1 VDNAVNLPPVAG
13 GLRPRVRQHSA
24 MSDDP
29 WFDEAPDRRGT
40 SSEKWERWAGRDVIP
55 AWVADMDF
63 RSPQP
68 VIDALQARV
77 AHGVFGYSLVPSEL
91 PEALAAHLA
100 TRHGWR
106 MDPAHVVAIPGMVV
120 GLNLAARAVGDV
132 GDEVLVL
139 TPIYPPFLT
148 SPVDQGRRLVSVAL
162 NDTADGW
169 RIDWEALEQA
179 TTPRTGA
186 LWLCSP
192 HNPTGR
198 VFTRAELQRLAEHC
212 QRHDLIL
219 VSDEAHADLVLDTAT
234 PHVPTASLGDAIA
247 ARTIT
252 LLAPSKTWNLP
263 GLGCAL
269 AIIPDP
275 ELRRRFK
282 DAGRGLVPHV
292 NALGLT
298 AATAAYRAGGPWL
311 DRLCPYLR
319 ANRDLVTETMARVP
333 ALRWHPPE
341 ATYLA
346 WIDAR
351 DAGPDDPTQR
361 LEAAGVG
368 VSDGRLFAGRGWFRL
383 NLGCPRSRLRTI
395 LARMERTFAP

>member
-1 VDNAVNLPPVAG
+1 
-13 GLRPRVRQHSA
+13 

-29 WFDEAPDRRGT
+29 WFASGPDRTHT
-40 SSEKWERWAGRDVIP
+40 SSEKWERWAGRDIIP

-68 VIDALQARV
+68 VIDALNARV
-77 AHGVFGYSLVPSEL
+77 AHGVFGYTLVPPEL

-106 MDPAHVVAIPGMVV
+106 IDPAHVVAIPGMVV
-120 GLNLAARAVGDV
+120 GLNLAARAVGEV

-139 TPIYPPFLT
+139 TPIYPPFLS
-148 SPVDQGRRLVSVAL
+148 SPVDQGRRLVPVAL
-162 NDTADGW
+162 ADTPVGW
-169 RIDWEALEQA
+169 RIDWDALERA
-179 TTPRTGA
+179 TTPRTRA

-198 VFTRAELQRLAEHC
+198 VFTREELQRLADHC
-212 QRHDLIL
+212 QRHDLVL
-219 VSDEAHADLVLDTAT
+219 VSDEAHADLVIEPSS
-234 PHVPTASLGDAIA
+234 PHLPTAALSDTVA

-269 AIIPDP
+269 AIIADPD
-275 ELRRRFK
+275 LRRRFK
-282 DAGRGLVPHV
+282 GAGCGLVPHV
-292 NALGLT
+292 TTFGLT
-298 AATAAYRAGGPWL
+298 AGVAAYRDGGPWL
-311 DRLCPYLR
+311 ERLVTYLR
-319 ANRDLVTETMARVP
+319 GNRDLIAESIARVP
-333 ALRWHPPE
+333 ALRWHPPQ

-351 DAGPDDPTQR
+351 AAGPLDPTAR

-368 VSDGRLFAGRGWFRL
+368 VSDGRFFAGRGWFRL
-383 NLGCPRSRLRTI
+383 NFGCPRVRLHAI
-395 LARMERTFAP
+395 LTRMERAFAC

>member
-1 VDNAVNLPPVAG
+1 MP
-13 GLRPRVRQHSA
+13 
-24 MSDDP
+24 DDP
-29 WFDEAPDRRGT
+29 WFADSPDRRGT

-68 VIDALQARV
+68 VIDALTARV
-77 AHGVFGYSLVPSEL
+77 AHGVFGYTLVPPEL
-91 PEALAAHLA
+91 PQVLAAHLA
-100 TRHGWR
+100 ARHGWR
-106 MDPAHVVAIPGMVV
+106 INPTHVVAIPGMVV
-120 GLNLAARAVGDV
+120 GLNLAARAVGEV

-148 SPVDQGRRLVSVAL
+148 SPVDQGRRMVPVAL
-162 NDTADGW
+162 GDTPAGW
-169 RIDWEALEQA
+169 RIDWEALERA
-179 TTPRTGA
+179 TTARTCA

-198 VFTRAELQRLAEHC
+198 VFTRVELQRLADHC

-219 VSDEAHADLVLDTAT
+219 VSDEAHADLVLDPST
-234 PHVPTASLGDAIA
+234 PHVPTASLGDTIA
-247 ARTIT
+247 ARSIT

-298 AATAAYRAGGPWL
+298 AATAAYRDGGPWL
-311 DRLCPYLR
+311 DRLCTYLR
-319 ANRDLVTETMARVP
+319 GNRDLVAETIARVP
-333 ALRWHPPE
+333 SLRWHPSE

-351 DAGPDDPTQR
+351 GAGPGDPTQR

-368 VSDGRLFAGRGWFRL
+368 VSDGRVFAGCGWFRL
-383 NLGCPRSRLRTI
+383 NIGCPRPRLREI
-395 LARMERTFAP
+395 LARMEQAFAR

>member
-1 VDNAVNLPPVAG
+1 MGGVAHQA
-13 GLRPRVRQHSA
+13 RQHPA
-24 MSDDP
+24 MHDDP
-29 WFDEAPDRRGT
+29 WFDEAPDRRNT

-63 RSPQP
+63 SSPQP
-68 VIDALQARV
+68 VIAALHARV
-77 AHGVFGYSLVPSEL
+77 DHGVFGYTLVPSEL
-91 PEALAAHLA
+91 PKALAAHLVA
-100 TRHGWR
+100 RHGWHI
-106 MDPAHVVAIPGMVV
+106 DPTHVVAIPGMVV
-120 GLNLAARAVGDV
+120 GLNLAARAVGEA

-139 TPIYPPFLT
+139 TPIYPPFL
-148 SPVDQGRRLVSVAL
+148 SAPVDQGRRMVPVAL
-162 NDTADGW
+162 SDMPEGW
-169 RIDWEALEQA
+169 RIDWEALERA
-179 TTPRTGA
+179 TTPRTRA

-198 VFTRAELQRLAEHC
+198 VFTRAELQRLADHC

-219 VSDEAHADLVLDTAT
+219 VSDEAHADLVLDPST

-247 ARTIT
+247 ARSIT

-292 NALGLT
+292 TTFGLT
-298 AATAAYRAGGPWL
+298 GAVAAYREGGPWL
-311 DRLCPYLR
+311 DRLCTYLR
-319 ANRDLVTETMARVP
+319 GNRDLVAETIARVP
-333 ALRWHPPE
+333 ALRWHPPA
-341 ATYLA
+341 ATYLG

-351 DAGPDDPTQR
+351 GAGLGDPTQR

-368 VSDGRLFAGRGWFRL
+368 VSDGRVFAGRGWFRL
-383 NLGCPRSRLRTI
+383 NLGCPRSRLREI
-395 LARMERTFAP
+395 LARMERAFSP

>member
-1 VDNAVNLPPVAG
+1 MP
-13 GLRPRVRQHSA
+13 
-24 MSDDP
+24 DDP
-29 WFDEAPDRRGT
+29 WFDDCPDRHGT
-40 SSEKWERWAGRDVIP
+40 SSEKWERWAGRDVVP

-63 RSPQP
+63 CAPP
-68 VIDALQARV
+68 AVIDALTARV
-77 AHGVFGYSLVPSEL
+77 AHGVFGYTLVPPEL
-91 PEALAAHLA
+91 PEALAVHLA

-106 MDPAHVVAIPGMVV
+106 IDPTHVVVIPGMVV
-120 GLNLAARAVGDV
+120 GLNLAARAVGEP

-148 SPVDQGRRLVSVAL
+148 APVDQGRRMVPVAL
-162 NDTADGW
+162 SDTPHGW
-169 RIDWEALEQA
+169 CVDWDALDRA
-179 TTPRTGA
+179 TTPRTRA

-198 VFTRAELQRLAEHC
+198 VFTRLELERLATHC
-212 QRHDLIL
+212 QRHDLVL
-219 VSDEAHADLVLDTAT
+219 VSDEAHADLVLDVST
-234 PHVPTASLGDAIA
+234 PHVPTAALSEAVA

-263 GLGCAL
+263 GLGCAF
-269 AIIPDP
+269 AIISDP
-275 ELRRRFK
+275 ALRRRFK

-298 AATAAYRAGGPWL
+298 AALAAYRAGGPWL
-311 DRLCPYLR
+311 DRLCAYLQG
-319 ANRDLVTETMARVP
+319 NRDLVAETIARIP
-333 ALRWHPPE
+333 PLRWHVPQ

-351 DAGPDDPTQR
+351 DAGAGDPTAR

-368 VSDGRLFAGRGWFRL
+368 VSDGRVFAGRGWFRL
-383 NLGCPRSRLRTI
+383 NLGCPRSRLREI
-395 LARMERTFAP
+395 LARMERAFSS

>member
-1 VDNAVNLPPVAG
+1 MP
-13 GLRPRVRQHSA
+13 
-24 MSDDP
+24 DDP

-40 SSEKWERWAGRDVIP
+40 SSEKWERWAGSEVIP

-63 RSPQP
+63 RSPPP
-68 VIDALQARV
+68 VIDALSARV
-77 AHGVFGYSLVPSEL
+77 AHGVFGYTLVPQEL
-91 PEALAAHLA
+91 PEVLAAHLA

-106 MDPAHVVAIPGMVV
+106 IDLAHVVAIPGMVV
-120 GLNLAARAVGDV
+120 GLNLAARAVGGM

-148 SPVDQGRRLVSVAL
+148 APVDQGRRMVPVAL
-162 NDTADGW
+162 TDTPEGW
-169 RIDWEALEQA
+169 RIDWDALERA
-179 TTPRTGA
+179 TTLRTRA

-198 VFTRAELQRLAEHC
+198 VFTRVELQRLAEHC
-212 QRHDLIL
+212 ERHELVL
-219 VSDEAHADLVLDTAT
+219 VSDEAHADLVIDPST
-234 PHVPTASLGDAIA
+234 PHVPTAALGEAVA
-247 ARTIT
+247 TRTIT

-269 AIIPDP
+269 AIIPDAD
-275 ELRRRFK
+275 LRRRFK

-292 NALGLT
+292 NTLGLT
-298 AATAAYRAGGPWL
+298 AAVAAYRDGGPWL
-311 DRLCPYLR
+311 DRLCAYLHGNR
-319 ANRDLVTETMARVP
+319 ALVAESIARTP

-351 DAGPDDPTQR
+351 GAGPGDPTAR

-383 NLGCPRSRLRTI
+383 NFGCPRSRLREI
-395 LARMERTFAP
+395 LSRMERAFGR

>member
-1 VDNAVNLPPVAG
+1 MP
-13 GLRPRVRQHSA
+13 
-24 MSDDP
+24 DDL
-29 WFDEAPDRRGT
+29 WFDDAPDRRGT
-40 SSEKWERWAGRDVIP
+40 SSEKWERWAGQDVIP

-68 VIDALQARV
+68 VIDALAAHT
-77 AHGVFGYSLVPSEL
+77 AHGVFGYTLVPPEL
-91 PEALAAHLA
+91 PEVLAAHLA
-100 TRHGWR
+100 ARQGWR
-106 MDPAHVVAIPGMVV
+106 IEPSWVVAIPGMVV
-120 GLNLAARAVGDV
+120 GLNLAARAVGES

-148 SPVDQGRRLVSVAL
+148 SPGDQGRRMVAVPL
-162 NDTADGW
+162 ADTPNGW
-169 RIDWEALEQA
+169 RIDAAALERA
-179 TTPRTGA
+179 TTPRTRA

-192 HNPTGR
+192 HNPAGR
-198 VFTRAELQRLAEHC
+198 VFTRDELRLLADHC
-212 QRHDLIL
+212 ARHDLVL
-219 VSDEAHADLVLDTAT
+219 VSDEAHGDLVLDPAT
-234 PHVPTASLGDAIA
+234 PHVPTAVLGESVAE
-247 ARTIT
+247 RTIT

-275 ELRRRFK
+275 ALRRRFK

-298 AATAAYRAGGPWL
+298 AAVAAYRDGGPWL
-311 DRLCPYLR
+311 DRLCAYLR
-319 ANRDLVTETMARVP
+319 GNRELIAQSIARIP
-333 ALRWHPPE
+333 TLRWHPPQ

-351 DAGPDDPTQR
+351 GAGPDDPSAR
-361 LEAAGVG
+361 LEAAGLG

-383 NLGCPRSRLRTI
+383 NFGCPRARLREI
-395 LARMERTFAP
+395 LARMERAFAS

>member
-1 VDNAVNLPPVAG
+1 MP
-13 GLRPRVRQHSA
+13 
-24 MSDDP
+24 DDP
-29 WFDEAPDRRGT
+29 WFDVCPDRRDT

-68 VIDALQARV
+68 VIDALTARA
-77 AHGVFGYSLVPSEL
+77 AHGVFGYTLVPPEL
-91 PEALAAHLA
+91 PEALAVHLA

-106 MDPAHVVAIPGMVV
+106 ITPAWVVAIPGMVV
-120 GLNLAARAVGDV
+120 GLNCCARAVGEAD
-132 GDEVLVL
+132 DEILVL

-148 SPVDQGRRLVSVAL
+148 SPRDQGRRVVPVAL
-162 NDTADGW
+162 IDAADGW
-169 RIDWEALEQA
+169 RIDFTALERA
-179 TTPRTGA
+179 TTARTRA

-198 VFTRAELQRLAEHC
+198 VFTRDELARLAEHC
-212 QRHDLIL
+212 ERHGLVL
-219 VSDEAHADLVLDTAT
+219 VSDEAHADLVLDPAT
-234 PHVPTASLGDAIA
+234 PHLPTAALGEVVAD
-247 ARTIT
+247 RTIT

-275 ELRRRFK
+275 VLRRRFK

-292 NALGLT
+292 NTFGLT
-298 AATAAYRAGGPWL
+298 AAIAAYRDGGPWL
-311 DRLCPYLR
+311 DRLCTYLR
-319 ANRDLVTETMARVP
+319 GNRDLLGQALARIP
-333 ALRWHPPE
+333 ALRWHAPR

-351 DAGPDDPTQR
+351 GAGAGDPTQR
-361 LEAAGVG
+361 CEDAGLG
-368 VSDGRLFAGRGWFRL
+368 VSDGRLFDGRGWFRL
-383 NLGCPRSRLRTI
+383 NFACPRARLEEI
-395 LARMERTFAP
+395 LARLARAFA

>member
-1 VDNAVNLPPVAG
+1 MP
-13 GLRPRVRQHSA
+13 
-24 MSDDP
+24 DDP
-29 WFDEAPDRRGT
+29 WFDDAPDRRGT
-40 SSEKWERWAGRDVIP
+40 SSEKWERWAGSDVIP

-68 VIDALQARV
+68 VIDALTARV
-77 AHGVFGYSLVPSEL
+77 AHGVFGYTLVPPEL
-91 PEALAAHLA
+91 PEVLAAHLG

-106 MDPAHVVAIPGMVV
+106 IDPAQVVAIPGMVV
-120 GLNLAARAVGDV
+120 GLNLAARAVGEV

-139 TPIYPPFLT
+139 TPIYPPFLS
-148 SPVDQGRRLVSVAL
+148 SPVDQGRRMVPVAL
-162 NDTADGW
+162 ADTPDGW
-169 RIDWEALEQA
+169 RIDWDALERA
-179 TTPRTGA
+179 TTPRTRA

-212 QRHDLIL
+212 DRHEL
-219 VSDEAHADLVLDTAT
+219 VLLSDEAHADLVLDPTT
-234 PHVPTASLGDAIA
+234 PHIPTAALGDAVA

-275 ELRRRFK
+275 ALRRRFK
-282 DAGRGLVPHV
+282 DAGRGVVPHV

-298 AATAAYRAGGPWL
+298 AAVAAYRDGGPWL
-311 DRLCPYLR
+311 DRLCTYLR
-319 ANRDLVTETMARVP
+319 GNRDLIAQSITRIP
-333 ALRWHPPE
+333 ILRWHQPQS
-341 ATYLA
+341 TYLA

-351 DAGPDDPTQR
+351 SAGDGDPAAR

-383 NLGCPRSRLRTI
+383 NFGCPRSRLREV
-395 LARMERTFAP
+395 LARLERAFAS